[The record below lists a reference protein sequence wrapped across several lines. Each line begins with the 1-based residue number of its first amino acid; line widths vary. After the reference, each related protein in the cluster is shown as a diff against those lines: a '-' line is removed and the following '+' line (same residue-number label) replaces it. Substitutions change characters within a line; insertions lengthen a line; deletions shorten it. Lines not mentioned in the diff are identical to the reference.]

1 MQNEK
6 PPLLLEDLPELQ
18 IIQELAEQ
26 FSAALAENAPMA
38 LDGHQADSF
47 DGFNLQLVIAMAS
60 AAKRDGVEPDWRG
73 SSPHLRKAAMI
84 LGLYTEETILDP
96 ED

>member
-6 PPLLLEDLPELQ
+6 PPLLLEDLPELR

-38 LDGHQADSF
+38 LDGH
-47 DGFNLQLVIAMAS
+47 
-60 AAKRDGVEPDWRG
+60 
-73 SSPHLRKAAMI
+73 
-84 LGLYTEETILDP
+84 
-96 ED
+96 